1 MPTPPEKKKK
11 KKRTCIVNFPLTVF
25 QTHKFSVNSGFQNFV
40 LPHFFIT
47 FTNRINSTPVM
58 LRDNLP
64 QNKTFRR
71 RENPAGKLIK
81 YKFILNMHKHV
92 DSDMIQLSSS

>member
-1 MPTPPEKKKK
+1 
-11 KKRTCIVNFPLTVF
+11 
-25 QTHKFSVNSGFQNFV
+25 
-40 LPHFFIT
+40 
-47 FTNRINSTPVM
+47 M
-58 LRDNLP
+58 LRDNLL